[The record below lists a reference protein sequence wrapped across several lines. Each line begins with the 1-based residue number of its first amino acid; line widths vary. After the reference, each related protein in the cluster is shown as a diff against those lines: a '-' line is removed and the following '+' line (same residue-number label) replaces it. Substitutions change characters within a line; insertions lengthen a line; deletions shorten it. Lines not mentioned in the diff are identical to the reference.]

1 MRVIVKAF
9 HELTVE
15 ELYQILKLRA
25 DVFVVEQECIYPD
38 CDDKDQNAYHL
49 YVEKNGRIQGCLRI
63 LNKGQTFDT
72 AAIGRVV
79 VRPEYRGNGLGR
91 CMMKKALAFAE
102 NSLHERVVK
111 IAAKEYLMEFYVSL
125 GFEPISE
132 PYLEDGIP
140 HVDMEY
146 RWLSS
151 SGVSPAHEDSSVSA
165 GNSEIL

>member
-1 MRVIVKAF
+1 MRIIIKAF
-9 HELTVE
+9 HELTAE

-38 CDDKDQNAYHL
+38 CDGKDRNAYHL
-49 YVEKNGRIQGCLRI
+49 YVEKNGIIQGYLRI
-63 LNKGQTFDT
+63 LEKGQTFDT
-72 AAIGRVV
+72 VAIGRVV
-79 VRPEYRGNGLGR
+79 VRSESRGSGLAR
-91 CMMKKALAFAE
+91 HMMKKALVFAVDY
-102 NSLHERVVK
+102 LHERVVK
-111 IAAKEYLMEFYVSL
+111 IAAQEYLMEFYVSL
-125 GFEPISE
+125 GFERISE

-146 RWLSS
+146 HWLSS